1 MRPALMLG
9 SVVFV
14 AALFMAVSSFGFTD
28 VVSKTLIAVAVGM
41 LFIVAAALMSGI
53 LRVEVLVTEE
63 QHEEPDL
70 NRRRN
75 LSRLASR
82 YGLNGTG
89 NPEEVKQRLFNHL
102 WREKTGGERAE
113 PLEPQSAQ
121 LLVEHLA
128 TPRPSLEPGNLKTFN
143 RGTLKLLVQ
152 EGKSLLALARL
163 FDIEKEA
170 YGRMITR
177 ARRAMRN
184 GDIERSIQAMQVA
197 NDSLRARLEDR
208 VTREW

>member
-63 QHEEPDL
+63 QHEEPGL

-75 LSRLASR
+75 LNRLASR

>member
-14 AALFMAVSSFGFTD
+14 AALFMAVSSFGLAD
-28 VVSKTLIAVAVGM
+28 IVSKTLIAVAVGI
-41 LFIVAAALMSGI
+41 LFVVAAVLMSGV

-63 QHEEPDL
+63 QHEEAGVD
-70 NRRRN
+70 RQQE

-82 YGLNGTG
+82 YGLNGRG
-89 NPEEVKQRLFNHL
+89 NPEELKQRLFDHL
-102 WREKTGGERAE
+102 WREKTGGDRAK

-121 LLVEHLA
+121 LLVEQLA
-128 TPRPSLEPGNLKTFN
+128 TPRPNLEPRNLKTFN

-152 EGKSLLALARL
+152 EGKSLVALARL
-163 FDIEKEA
+163 FDIERDA

-177 ARRAMRN
+177 ARRAMKN
-184 GDIERSIQAMQVA
+184 GDMERSIQAMQVA
-197 NDSLRARLEDR
+197 NDSLRARLEDQ